1 MRLLIFALLAYL
13 LYRLLRGVLAPSL
26 KARKSE
32 SAGAIDEMVKDPICQ
47 TYIPM
52 RDSQRR
58 VIEGKEYFFCSKE
71 CAEKF
76 EKEPRG

>member
-13 LYRLLRGVLAPSL
+13 LYRLLRGVLAPGL

-71 CAEKF
+71 CAEEF